1 MTDMKIV
8 LRKKKLRKKDKDG
21 FSCYIGNVTSLYITG
36 FVNEDKLLRFPC
48 RTNDDISNVA
58 PLFSPTFNFAAY
70 INKSK
75 TLQELVKLGVDLH
88 QLEKKKGIPQ
98 FILKLDF
105 DRDMKEYIRFLHDH
119 GVPPDQLG
127 IFFTRNPL
135 IFKEDL
141 ENLQVRINYLLSKRF
156 SSDNISRI
164 ITKNPYWLSFSTRR
178 IDRRLGHFQ
187 KSFSLKGDEIRTLT
201 IKQPRLITFNMDHIK
216 LTTFSV
222 KEEMGF
228 QNEEIKKLLLH
239 KPKLWMMSQNY
250 LLSRFNFVHN
260 EMKLP
265 HERITLHPQ
274 VLGSRLF
281 RIKQRHL
288 FLKSLDRA
296 QYDPLKP
303 GYISLDRLV
312 AGSDAEFCE
321 RVANTS
327 TEMFNMFLKTM

>member
-1 MTDMKIV
+1 MFSIGGLLLCRNLSALCKHPHENKNKLNFGILVYNKLNTYHSLVKIEHIDNSETSEQTSVTISNTKETKETSEKDLDIWSTDLQELDDKYSV
-8 LRKKKLRKKDKDG
+8 LQ
-21 FSCYIGNVTSLYITG
+21 
-36 FVNEDKLLRFPC
+36 PC
-48 RTNDDISNVA
+48 RTDDDISNVA

-98 FILKLDF
+98 FIFKLDF

-164 ITKNPYWLSFSTRR
+164 ITKNPHWLSFSTRR

-187 KSFSLKGDEIRTLT
+187 KSFSLKG
-201 IKQPRLITFNMDHIK
+201 
-216 LTTFSV
+216 
-222 KEEMGF
+222 
-228 QNEEIKKLLLH
+228 
-239 KPKLWMMSQNY
+239 QNY

-312 AGSDAEFCE
+312 AGTDAEFCE

-327 TEMFNMFLKTM
+327 TEMFNMFLKTI